1 MDTKLSKFVF
11 SQLGKRRNLWNLRF
25 NELYLLSAN
34 PSGISHINIYSIKK
48 SCIHAISKRIYSTMD
63 AESVHVVFKVVRQCN
78 KTQYDTYTRQN
89 MPIFESVTALRHF
102 LVDNFKAELAPAGHA
117 ESFLGYIT
125 GTNRRIT
132 ISSGVQLAEAYSL
145 VKKGW
150 ITLWADPD
158 YLFLSLFFM

>member
-1 MDTKLSKFVF
+1 MHTKLSKFVF

-25 NELYLLSAN
+25 N
-34 PSGISHINIYSIKK
+34 INIYSFKK
-48 SCIHAISKRIYSTMD
+48 SCIHAISKRIYTTMD

-78 KTQYDTYTRQN
+78 KTRYDRYACQN

-102 LVDNFKAELAPAGHA
+102 LVDNFKAQLGPAGHA
-117 ESFLGYIT
+117 ESFRLGYIA

-132 ISSGVQLAEAYSL
+132 KSSGVQLADIYFL

-150 ITLWADPD
+150 ITL
-158 YLFLSLFFM
+158 

>member
-1 MDTKLSKFVF
+1 MHTKLSKFVF

-34 PSGISHINIYSIKK
+34 PPGISHINIYSFKK

-89 MPIFESVTALRHF
+89 MPIF
-102 LVDNFKAELAPAGHA
+102 D
-117 ESFLGYIT
+117 I
-125 GTNRRIT
+125 
-132 ISSGVQLAEAYSL
+132 
-145 VKKGW
+145 
-150 ITLWADPD
+150 
-158 YLFLSLFFM
+158 